1 MYRHFVFKN
10 GAQMK
15 ALIKF
20 IVLIILIHSFFAVPA
35 FCGGDSGMIWD
46 YHDDNF
52 LNSLKEGY
60 GAFDK
65 STQINLDN
73 QIKQGLNITLLPV
86 DLEGC
91 IYTALKNNYDIKIAD
106 AQKNEAKWAYYNA
119 LSQLLP
125 DVYYRYQIQSVHG
138 EFLVGDI
145 LPRVVD
151 QNPVYSGVMFNYP
164 IVGNGSMLF
173 DIASTNNLYKAQK
186 HNLKYT
192 QSELLLKTALY
203 YYDLLEAKLNI
214 EVLISNMRDRQEQ
227 LKLMQARYQIG
238 IGSKYDILRAEA
250 QFADA
255 KQQFISALN
264 DLRLKQAQLA
274 NIMGINVTL
283 TLYPFEHAVAPRELV
298 QKKNSIDCLYNVAL
312 KAREDV
318 QTKRAQIRSLVNLK
332 NKNYTDFAPNINLS
346 FEFARVGTTAASL
359 SSNRTFSLNVEVPL
373 GKKLGV
379 GTLTQK
385 NADLAK
391 IKTAGFELTNLERQ
405 IKESIVGSYYS
416 SKTALEKIDSN
427 KIQVK
432 AADEGLKFSLIGF
445 DVGQNTFID
454 VLTSQTEK
462 TSARQQLLRSI
473 IEYNKAQAQLLF
485 DTGLISPKSILLNYK
500 GMQYYPPYKDSELN
514 SCFKPQKNRQ
524 TGKK

>member
-1 MYRHFVFKN
+1 
-10 GAQMK
+10 MK
-15 ALIKF
+15 AFIKIIF
-20 IVLIILIHSFFAVPA
+20 ICFLSSLPA
-35 FCGGDSGMIWD
+35 FCADSGGLIWN
-46 YHDDNF
+46 YRSDNF
-52 LNSLKEGY
+52 LESLKEGY
-60 GAFDK
+60 GAYDK
-65 STQINLDN
+65 ATQKDLDN
-73 QIKQGLNITLLPV
+73 QIRKGLDIDLIPV

-91 IYTALKNNYDIKIAD
+91 IYTALKNNYDIKIAGT
-106 AQKNEAKWAYYNA
+106 QMNEAKWTYYNSLA
-119 LSQLLP
+119 QLLP
-125 DVYYRYQIQSVHG
+125 DFYYRYQIQSVHG

-145 LPRVVD
+145 LPRTVD
-151 QNPVYSGVMFNYP
+151 QNPVYSGIMVNYP
-164 IVGNGSMLF
+164 LVGNGSPFF
-173 DIASTNNLYKAQK
+173 DIASANNLYKAQK

-192 QSELLLKTALY
+192 VSELLLKTATY

-255 KQQFISALN
+255 KQELITALN

-283 TLYPFEHAVAPRELV
+283 TLYPFEHIVSPRELV
-298 QKKNSIDCLYNVAL
+298 KKKNNIDCLYNVAL
-312 KAREDV
+312 QAREDV

-346 FEFARVGTTAASL
+346 FEFAKVGTTSTGSL
-359 SSNRTFSLNVEVPL
+359 RANHTLSLNVDVPV
-373 GKKLGV
+373 GKKMGV
-379 GTLTQK
+379 GTITQK
-385 NADLAK
+385 NADVAK
-391 IKTAGFELTNLERQ
+391 IKTARYELTNLERQ

-416 SKTALEKIDSN
+416 SRTALEKIESN

-485 DTGLISPKSILLNYK
+485 DIGLISPKALLLNYK
-500 GMQYYPPYKDSELN
+500 GMQFYQNPSN
-514 SCFKPQKNRQ
+514 SSANNKPAN
-524 TGKK
+524 KK

>member
-1 MYRHFVFKN
+1 
-10 GAQMK
+10 
-15 ALIKF
+15 
-20 IVLIILIHSFFAVPA
+20 
-35 FCGGDSGMIWD
+35 
-46 YHDDNF
+46 
-52 LNSLKEGY
+52 
-60 GAFDK
+60 
-65 STQINLDN
+65 
-73 QIKQGLNITLLPV
+73 
-86 DLEGC
+86 
-91 IYTALKNNYDIKIAD
+91 
-106 AQKNEAKWAYYNA
+106 
-119 LSQLLP
+119 
-125 DVYYRYQIQSVHG
+125 
-138 EFLVGDI
+138 
-145 LPRVVD
+145 
-151 QNPVYSGVMFNYP
+151 
-164 IVGNGSMLF
+164 
-173 DIASTNNLYKAQK
+173 
-186 HNLKYT
+186 
-192 QSELLLKTALY
+192 
-203 YYDLLEAKLNI
+203 
-214 EVLISNMRDRQEQ
+214 
-227 LKLMQARYQIG
+227 MQARYQIG

>member
-1 MYRHFVFKN
+1 
-10 GAQMK
+10 MK
-15 ALIKF
+15 TLLKIIF
-20 IVLIILIHSFFAVPA
+20 ICLSLSLPA
-35 FCGGDSGMIWD
+35 FCADSEGLIWN
-46 YHDDNF
+46 YRSDNF
-52 LNSLKEGY
+52 LETLKEGY

-65 STQINLDN
+65 ATQKELDN
-73 QIKQGLNITLLPV
+73 RIKQGLDINLIPV

-106 AQKNEAKWAYYNA
+106 TQMTEAKWTYYNSLA
-119 LSQLLP
+119 QLP
-125 DVYYRYQIQSVHG
+125 DFYYRYQIQSVHG

-145 LPRVVD
+145 LPRTVD
-151 QNPVYSGVMFNYP
+151 QNPVYSGFMLNYP
-164 IVGNGSMLF
+164 IVGNGSPFF
-173 DIASTNNLYKAQK
+173 DIASANNLYKAQK

-192 QSELLLKTALY
+192 QSELLLKTATY

-214 EVLISNMRDRQEQ
+214 EVLISNMRDRNEQ

-255 KQQFISALN
+255 RQQFINALN

-274 NIMGINVTL
+274 NIMGLNVTL
-283 TLYPFEHAVAPRELV
+283 TLYPYEHIVSPRELV
-298 QKKNSIDCLYNVAL
+298 HKKNNIDCLYNVAL
-312 KAREDV
+312 QAREDV
-318 QTKRAQIRSLVNLK
+318 KTKQAQIRSLVNLK

-346 FEFARVGTTAASL
+346 FEFAKVGTTSTGSL
-359 SSNRTFSLNVEVPL
+359 RANHTLSLNVDVPI

-379 GTLTQK
+379 GTITQK

-391 IKTAGFELTNLERQ
+391 IKTARYELTNLERQ
-405 IKESIVGSYYS
+405 IKESIVSSYYS
-416 SKTALEKIDSN
+416 SKTALQKIESN

-485 DTGLISPKSILLNYK
+485 DTGLISPKTLLLNYK
-500 GMQYYPPYKDSELN
+500 GMQYPPKQAGSTDKK
-514 SCFKPQKNRQ
+514 KPAS
-524 TGKK
+524 KK

>member
-1 MYRHFVFKN
+1 
-10 GAQMK
+10 MK
-15 ALIKF
+15 TLIKIIF
-20 IVLIILIHSFFAVPA
+20 AFLISSLPVF
-35 FCGGDSGMIWD
+35 GDDSGGLIWN
-46 YHDDNF
+46 YRSDNF
-52 LNSLKEGY
+52 LESLKEGY
-60 GAFDK
+60 GAYDK
-65 STQINLDN
+65 ATQQDLDEQIRKGLDINL
-73 QIKQGLNITLLPV
+73 IPV

-91 IYTALKNNYDIKIAD
+91 IYTALKNNYDIKIAGTRTD
-106 AQKNEAKWAYYNA
+106 ETKWNYYNTLA
-119 LSQLLP
+119 QLLP
-125 DVYYRYQIQSVHG
+125 DFYYRYQIQSVHG
-138 EFLVGDI
+138 EFLIGDI
-145 LPRVVD
+145 LPRTVD
-151 QNPVYSGVMFNYP
+151 RNPVYSGIMLNYP
-164 IVGNGSMLF
+164 IVGNGSPFF
-173 DIASTNNLYKAQK
+173 DIASANNLYKSQK

-192 QSELLLKTALY
+192 QDELLLKTAIY

-214 EVLISNMRDRQEQ
+214 EVLISNLRDRHEQ

-250 QFADA
+250 QFAGA
-255 KQQFISALN
+255 KQELITALN

-283 TLYPFEHAVAPRELV
+283 TIYPYEHIVTPRELV
-298 QKKNSIDCLYNVAL
+298 SKKNNIDCLYNVAL
-312 KAREDV
+312 QQRQDV

-346 FEFARVGTTAASL
+346 FEFAKVGTTSTGSL
-359 SSNRTFSLNVEVPL
+359 RANHTLSLNVDVPV
-373 GKKLGV
+373 GKKLGA
-379 GTLTQK
+379 GTITQK

-391 IKTAGFELTNLERQ
+391 IKTARYELTNLERQ

-462 TSARQQLLRSI
+462 TSARQELLRSI

-485 DTGLISPKSILLNYK
+485 DTGLITPKSLLVNYK
-500 GMQYYPPYKDSELN
+500 GMQYSAAAQN
-514 SCFKPQKNRQ
+514 QKSKQ
-524 TGKK
+524 